1 MAERTARLGYMH
13 YRDTD
18 GCIRDA
24 VAGETIKVHPDDV
37 QRFDSLNFLMGEEP
51 GKEDEKAEQDSPCRG
66 EAEGAWPSPEGRFGV
81 TTYAELDDLIA
92 RFPRDLTDAEEEAA
106 PTLLGDA
113 SFWLGVWVPGLD
125 DAVAAN
131 EQLAQAAKL
140 LVVSMVKRSL
150 LSQVPD
156 NPGVQSV
163 TESAGPY
170 SQAVTYRNPEG
181 NLYLYGNELTS
192 ITDLLWPNKAQA
204 VSMRS
209 PGL

>member
-1 MAERTARLGYMH
+1 
-13 YRDTD
+13 
-18 GCIRDA
+18 
-24 VAGETIKVHPDDV
+24 
-37 QRFDSLNFLMGEEP
+37 
-51 GKEDEKAEQDSPCRG
+51 
-66 EAEGAWPSPEGRFGV
+66 V
-81 TTYAELDDLIA
+81 TTYAELADLEA
-92 RFPRDLTDAEEEAA
+92 RFPRDLTDAEEDAA
-106 PTLLGDA
+106 PTLLADA

-125 DAVAAN
+125 DAITAGN
-131 EQLAQAAKL
+131 EQLAQAALL

-150 LSQVPD
+150 LSQVAE

-163 TESAGPY
+163 TEAAGPY

-192 ITDLLWPNKAQA
+192 ITDLLWPNKSQA

>member
-1 MAERTARLGYMH
+1 
-13 YRDTD
+13 
-18 GCIRDA
+18 
-24 VAGETIKVHPDDV
+24 
-37 QRFDSLNFLMGEEP
+37 
-51 GKEDEKAEQDSPCRG
+51 
-66 EAEGAWPSPEGRFGV
+66 V
-81 TTYAELDDLIA
+81 TVYAELDDLEP

-106 PTLLGDA
+106 PTLLADA

-125 DAVAAN
+125 DAISGGN
-131 EQLAQAAKL
+131 EILAQAAML

-150 LSQVPD
+150 LSQVAE

-163 TESAGPY
+163 TEAAGPY
-170 SQAVTYRNPEG
+170 SHAVTYRNPEG

>member
-1 MAERTARLGYMH
+1 
-13 YRDTD
+13 
-18 GCIRDA
+18 
-24 VAGETIKVHPDDV
+24 
-37 QRFDSLNFLMGEEP
+37 
-51 GKEDEKAEQDSPCRG
+51 
-66 EAEGAWPSPEGRFGV
+66 V

-131 EQLAQAAKL
+131 EQLAKAAKL